1 MLIKEASKTLRSS
14 FRKID
19 VPLLTLFQNA
29 LAVFFVFFKFVVWCL
44 SEYLLLS
51 GPESFV
57 SCVLSV
63 NIRMK
68 IYRII
73 NLVSCTKGRRYTEG
87 VQEGGAVEVH
97 GTKKE

>member
-1 MLIKEASKTLRSS
+1 MLRSS

-19 VPLLTLFQNA
+19 VPLLTLIQNA
-29 LAVFFVFFKFVVWCL
+29 FPIFFVFIIVAWCL
-44 SEYLLLS
+44 SEYLLPS

-57 SCVLSV
+57 CYVLSV
-63 NIRMK
+63 NMRIK

-73 NLVSCTKGRRYTEG
+73 NLVSCTKGRTQTEG
-87 VQEGGAVEVH
+87 VQEGGAVEVR